1 MRRTWAPLIIL
12 FLLSASAISR
22 ATESARSPTVPTDTY
37 EINFGPLIEAIPGE
51 PDLLIPIG
59 ISVSQ
64 PTIGVNLVLSYD
76 PSLLTPTVVAPNMF
90 FQSFEVDLSFLGRI
104 YINLLTDLPPPPP
117 IPPIEGDTVFA
128 WISCAVTSEDLG
140 YDLLTHL
147 TFYEDPNTP
156 YPDNSLLLEDGTWIV
171 QPNLSLIQGDILIIH
186 PLYGDINLNGYT
198 FEIGDAVTFLNYFMG
213 YTEFNRRQYANSDCN
228 RDGIQASIADLVYL
242 LAVVSGDTVLMA
254 PPPMA
259 GNQALKG
266 DFYSES
272 RLSKMVDN
280 HGRVDVVLQGTEF
293 IGGAYFV
300 LEYNPEII
308 EPMAV
313 LLDSSAPPLQLS
325 CAASEGKL
333 MIAVYDWNSEGSYF
347 SSGRLFSVIYTE
359 SGGSGGQPFQI
370 SKAEF
375 SNDMG
380 QAIDIDHRI
389 SYSGLRPF
397 TEQPSESHI
406 SVSCYPNPFNGEVSI
421 SYNLPSD
428 GEYDLIVYDI
438 LGREVRVLEHG
449 FFLSGR
455 RMALWDGADRHSQSV
470 ASGIYFV
477 RLHGEGASASVKVFM
492 LK

>member
-1 MRRTWAPLIIL
+1 MRKKWAALLI
-12 FLLSASAISR
+12 FLLLASSSSPAI
-22 ATESARSPTVPTDTY
+22 ESGRSPAVPTDTY

-51 PDLLIPIG
+51 PDLLIPIR

-64 PTIGVNLVLSYD
+64 PTIGVNLILSYD

-90 FQSFEVDLSFLGRI
+90 FQNFEVDLSFFGRI

-117 IPPIEGDTVFA
+117 IPPIEGDTVIA
-128 WISCAVTSEDLG
+128 WISCLVTSEDLG
-140 YDLLTHL
+140 YDLLTNL
-147 TFYEDPNTP
+147 TFFEDPNTP

-171 QPNLSLIQGDILIIH
+171 QPNLSLIRGDILIIH
-186 PLYGDINLNGYT
+186 PLYGDININGYS
-198 FEIGDAVTFLNYFMG
+198 FEIGDAVTFLNFFMDL
-213 YTEFNRRQYANSDCN
+213 TEFNRRQYANSDCN

-259 GNQALKG
+259 GDQALKS
-266 DFYSES
+266 DFYSEG
-272 RLSKMVDN
+272 RLTKMVNSHSRADIT
-280 HGRVDVVLQGTEF
+280 LQGTEF

-300 LEYNPEII
+300 LEYNPEIV
-308 EPMAV
+308 EPVAV
-313 LLDSSAPPLQLS
+313 LLDSSAAPLQMS

-333 MIAVYDWNSEGSYF
+333 MIAVYDWNSEASYF
-347 SSGRLFSVIYTE
+347 SEGRLFSVIYSE

-380 QAIDIDHRI
+380 QAIDIDHKV

-397 TEQPSESHI
+397 TEQLSESHI

-438 LGREVRVLEHG
+438 LGRKVRILEHG
-449 FFLSGR
+449 FFLAGR
-455 RMALWDGADRHSQSV
+455 RIVLWDGADRQNQDV